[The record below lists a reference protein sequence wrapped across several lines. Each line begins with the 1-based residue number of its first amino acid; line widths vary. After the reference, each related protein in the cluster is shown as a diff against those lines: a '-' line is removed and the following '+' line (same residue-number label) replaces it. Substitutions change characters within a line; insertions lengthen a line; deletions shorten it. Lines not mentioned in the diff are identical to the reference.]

1 MPAEFAPPPL
11 YSQFQEENS
20 VDSYDTE
27 TPGVQIL
34 IVPAA
39 DGTAFQKGCLGAE
52 GEHAAIEGE
61 VHLKGAQPGLW
72 KKVTVTL
79 RTTESA
85 CGQQIELG
93 SSEVDLLSQMPVS
106 EIIPTSLP
114 FAIPLMPDVPQCIHT
129 PQSAL
134 THVLTAALHPVDHA
148 VPIVSKDVVVHVR
161 RYTSHTHTVQ
171 TLPETHVLTEPV
183 RVEVEIPRSTFV
195 VGEPIPVYITVPPP
209 DWERVVDG
217 SLRLRNVKAEL
228 VRIVEMNSGESSHE
242 TSIPADL
249 DSTDEVIRCLQ
260 DPSDGPSSVTCPS
273 PEKTSNA
280 SLPALPLSESAA
292 SRHTTVLSR
301 SGASCRFHNT
311 KPVRLRLILY
321 QPLPP
326 SSPSEQTPPFLPSG
340 YGCSESDFLC
350 ISITQATLLHN
361 VSFRLQVQ
369 VSVVDI
375 NNRTERSSML
385 SIPIVIIPSPAP
397 LPEVEEWVDVAYQ
410 KKHDRPPVRTVR
422 QEDSDL
428 SVPMY
433 QEGMA
438 GPSYIQ
444 SGEPPPFEDRDI
456 PPPPFFASVPSTSTH
471 LPTFQ
476 ESENEVFIAT
486 DREEH
491 FAHALEPRTIIGE
504 GVLFGFSASQQYD
517 GHSDAIPR
525 VLTPPPT
532 VEEAVQDPDV
542 TSLVDMVQPLRVLGL
557 ILEQPDDSAGNRG
570 LTPPPPPPPL
580 LDDPSDPPPS
590 IDSEFRS
597 PTTHGTIQV
606 HSSTSI
612 ARHPFSQLHGHDGS
626 LSQSQDLLHQTSPD
640 THAPPPYLTANEH
653 EQAAIPPPYMDFVH
667 PRTH

>member
-20 VDSYDTE
+20 VGSYDTE

-148 VPIVSKDVVVHVR
+148 VPIVSKDVVL
-161 RYTSHTHTVQ
+161 Q

-260 DPSDGPSSVTCPS
+260 DPSDGPSS
-273 PEKTSNA
+273 KTSNA
-280 SLPALPLSESAA
+280 SLPAPPLSESAA
-292 SRHTTVLSR
+292 SRHTT
-301 SGASCRFHNT
+301 SCRFHNT

-361 VSFRLQVQ
+361 VSCQSLI
-369 VSVVDI
+369 SI
-375 NNRTERSSML
+375 TGPNGSSML

-428 SVPMY
+428 SVPIL
-433 QEGMA
+433 Q
-438 GPSYIQ
+438 
-444 SGEPPPFEDRDI
+444 PFEDRDI

-525 VLTPPPT
+525 
-532 VEEAVQDPDV
+532 EAVQDPDV

-557 ILEQPDDSAGNRG
+557 ILEQPDDSAGNR
-570 LTPPPPPPPL
+570 
-580 LDDPSDPPPS
+580 DDPSDPPPS